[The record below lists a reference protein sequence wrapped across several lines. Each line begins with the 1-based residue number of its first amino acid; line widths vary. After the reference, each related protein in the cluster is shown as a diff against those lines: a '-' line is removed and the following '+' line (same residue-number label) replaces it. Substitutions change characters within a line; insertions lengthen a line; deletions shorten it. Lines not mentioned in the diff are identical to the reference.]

1 MDTFKILFFFS
12 KAYLRTRYLERN
24 PQTHLLVTNHAG
36 QPEGHGEIYFHDRPL
51 IHHIIPVTSVQTLKP
66 F

>member
-1 MDTFKILFFFS
+1 MDTFKILFFS
-12 KAYLRTRYLERN
+12 KTYLCTHYLGRN
-24 PQTHLLVTNHAG
+24 AQTHLFVTNHAG
-36 QPEGHGEIYFHDRPL
+36 HPEGHGEIYFHDRPL